1 MYGRKKI
8 SAESFLLANK
18 LYEMENER
26 RGRLE
31 KKEFA
36 LLLSVIPNFNFL
48 LTTLFG
54 H

>member
-1 MYGRKKI
+1 MAEKKI

-26 RGRLE
+26 RGRLDS
-31 KKEFA
+31 KEFA